1 MNKVFA
7 LHNENGILRQ
17 QPLQLPEL
25 AADEVQIEVHYAG
38 VNRADVVQLAGNYP
52 PPAGA
57 SEIIG
62 LEVSGT
68 VVACGALVHHVAV
81 GDAVCALLSGGGYAS
96 HVNVPAG
103 QVLAIPAGLSMAEAG
118 AICEVFATA
127 WFNCFM
133 LAELQPDERLLLHAG
148 ASAVGQ
154 AAIQLARWQGIHCF
168 VTVGSEAKL
177 QHCLQLGAQ
186 AGWNRQHG
194 DFVAAVRDW
203 GGADVILDCVGA
215 NYLASNQQVLNID
228 GRLVLIGLLGGRH
241 AELDMGLMLMKRQRL
256 QGSTLRSQPKA
267 IKAEIMAQLQQ
278 QLWPQFSAGRFS
290 VGIDTIYPWDQAN
303 TALARL
309 ASNDSMGKLLLQVQ

>member
-25 AADEVQIEVHYAG
+25 AANEVQIEVHYAG
-38 VNRADVVQLAGNYP
+38 VNRADVVQLAGNYS

-81 GDAVCALLSGGGYAS
+81 GDTVCALLSGGGYAS

-133 LAELQPDERLLLHAG
+133 LAALQPGERLLLHAG

-215 NYLASNQQVLNID
+215 NYLAINQQVLNID